1 MNETFLIIGGGQSG
15 SQAVD
20 SLRREGFD
28 GRLVLVGEEQE
39 LPYQRPPLSKK
50 YLAGEMSDDRLPFR
64 HRAFY
69 EEHRV
74 DLRLGTRVLRLDCAA
89 RVAELDGGERIR
101 YDRALLA
108 LGAAPR
114 RLACPGAQLP
124 GVHVLRSA
132 ADAAAIRAR
141 FSPDARVV
149 IVGGGYIGL
158 ETAATCR
165 HLGLSATVLEMADR
179 VMNRVVA
186 PAVSAY
192 FERAHRAHGVR
203 IDCGARVAAIE
214 GRDRVERV
222 ICADGSRHDADIVIV
237 GIGAT
242 PVVDLALASGLA
254 VEDGILVDERCR
266 TSDPSVFAAGD
277 CTNHP
282 SPHYGRRLRLESVDN
297 AFEQA
302 KVAASNM
309 VGKDVIHDRVPW
321 FWSDQYQHKLLIVG
335 LSAGHDRVVVRGEP
349 DSGAFSVL
357 YLRDR
362 ELIVLES
369 VDDSKDYM
377 AARKLI
383 ASRARIDPA
392 RAQDRHRELKDCL
405 A

>member
-362 ELIVLES
+362 ELIALES